1 MSFKPTVV
9 PSTEQ
14 MIFGDRNLIRGIS
27 VLEKSINIYGCT
39 QAPLKLTY
47 KPGKWNTVGVLWKYS
62 GDRRGYFY
70 LNGKEGQF
78 VTSEVEADAPSEIL
92 IGSVYNGALL
102 ALDIITD
109 SGEIYPKVL
118 RDLVI
123 DDHNFRT

>member
-1 MSFKPTVV
+1 MSFKSTAV
-9 PSTEQ
+9 PSTEEV
-14 MIFGDRNLIRGIS
+14 IFGDKNLIRGVT
-27 VLEKSINIYGCT
+27 VLKNSINIYGCT
-39 QAPLKLTY
+39 QAPLKLKY
-47 KPGKWNTVGVLWKYS
+47 KQGAWNIVGVLWKYS

-70 LNGKEGQF
+70 LNEKEGQF